1 MLVTNF
7 LLIVIILL
15 LVGRM
20 IINIYNGRRG
30 FKQTYATATDI
41 QTHYRITDSKELHR
55 LNIILIE
62 ESRDGFELVQ
72 ILEQENGYL
81 LLFTKKKIRSYFD
94 D

>member
-1 MLVTNF
+1 MLLTNL
-7 LLIVIILL
+7 LLITIILL

-20 IINIYNGRRG
+20 VINVYNGRHG

-41 QTHYRITDSKELHR
+41 QTHYYITDSKELHR

-62 ESRDGFELVQ
+62 ESKNGFELVQ
-72 ILEQENGYL
+72 ILEQESGYL
-81 LLFTKKKIRSYFD
+81 LFFTQKKIRSYFD